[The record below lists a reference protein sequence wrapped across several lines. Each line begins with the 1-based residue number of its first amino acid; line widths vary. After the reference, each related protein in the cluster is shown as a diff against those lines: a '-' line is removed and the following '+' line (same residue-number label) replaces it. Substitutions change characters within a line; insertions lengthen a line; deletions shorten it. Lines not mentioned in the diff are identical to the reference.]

1 MGISGKTLAV
11 AAIAA
16 ALGFG
21 GAMSYQAAAAPPAK
35 QNLDSFEHMRHALE
49 ALHNA
54 KEALEHADR
63 EYHGHRDHALGA
75 TRDAIAHVEAALHD

>member
-1 MGISGKTLAV
+1 MGVSGKAFAV
-11 AAIAA
+11 AMVAA

-21 GAMSYQAAAAPPAK
+21 GALSYQATATPPAS

-63 EYHGHRDHALGA
+63 EYHGHREHALGA

>member
-1 MGISGKTLAV
+1 MRFSGRTFAV

-16 ALGFG
+16 ALGVG
-21 GAMSYQAAAAPPAK
+21 GAMSYQAMAAPPEPQK
-35 QNLDSFEHMRHALE
+35 FDSFELMNHALE
-49 ALHNA
+49 DLRNA
-54 KEALEHADR
+54 KEALERADR